1 MRSINRI
8 KMLFGF
14 SAIFLF
20 TMSASV
26 LLMPFVTSMETKQKI
41 ATALIGL
48 LFWTSAI
55 LGYTIIAIANQERK
69 WFIRHHLDGDYK
81 MNCHLGFI
89 SFFSNVP
96 ATISDV
102 ILIVSLLM
110 FIIINFT
117 YLRYEYI
124 AFILLFLL
132 MLSLNFHCLFN
143 GRVYKI
149 TKYKHIRREKKI

>member
-55 LGYTIIAIANQERK
+55 LDTQ
-69 WFIRHHLDGDYK
+69 
-81 MNCHLGFI
+81 
-89 SFFSNVP
+89 
-96 ATISDV
+96 
-102 ILIVSLLM
+102 
-110 FIIINFT
+110 
-117 YLRYEYI
+117 
-124 AFILLFLL
+124 
-132 MLSLNFHCLFN
+132 
-143 GRVYKI
+143 
-149 TKYKHIRREKKI
+149 